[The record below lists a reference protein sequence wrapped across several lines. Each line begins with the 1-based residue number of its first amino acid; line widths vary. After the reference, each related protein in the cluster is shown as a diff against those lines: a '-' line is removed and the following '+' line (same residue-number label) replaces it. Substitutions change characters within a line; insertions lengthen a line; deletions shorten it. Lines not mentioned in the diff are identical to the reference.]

1 MLTEIDSGAK
11 GMNNS
16 AIAVFEKST
25 LAVFLVCAVCA
36 PVGAQISTIQINRNA
51 VLYAEASIG
60 KQDEN
65 SIPEEESAY
74 NTDSE
79 EPKAPQDFDKR
90 LQQRKI
96 SRYASIDRA
105 LFNRS
110 MDAGYSF
117 NYRSQSGSFPIR
129 SIRHGLSLSTGLTES
144 TGVALSTSKSRS
156 SVVDNFGAVAENV
169 DAFSDFQN
177 TISFN
182 ARLLPETLR
191 APELVLGLVYGQ
203 ARQNGFTQRFK
214 GISFSTSRTLESAS
228 LFTNL
233 DWTQFDAE
241 GASLGNERSL
251 GASYVLTI
259 NHRLAAGVG
268 FQLSKAD
275 RQLSVPSANTT
286 VVYRAWPEW
295 VLRFNAAQF
304 YGAIPETELGIEVT
318 RTFQP

>member
-1 MLTEIDSGAK
+1 
-11 GMNNS
+11 MNSSVS
-16 AIAVFEKST
+16 AILRKHT
-25 LAVFLVCAVCA
+25 LTVLLVCGVCTPVA
-36 PVGAQISTIQINRNA
+36 AQKYAEAIIEEQGENLEEEGESPVGAEDPQPNR
-51 VLYAEASIG
+51 
-60 KQDEN
+60 
-65 SIPEEESAY
+65 
-74 NTDSE
+74 
-79 EPKAPQDFDKR
+79 PQDFESR

-96 SRYASIDRA
+96 SRYASLDRA

-117 NYRSQSGSFPIR
+117 NYRSQTGGFPTR

-144 TGVALSTSKSRS
+144 TGVALNTSKSRS
-156 SVVDNFGAVAENV
+156 TIVDNFGAVAENLES
-169 DAFSDFQN
+169 FSDFQN
-177 TISFN
+177 TLSFN
-182 ARLLPETLR
+182 TRVLPETLR

-203 ARQNGFTQRFK
+203 ARQNGITQRFT

-228 LFTNL
+228 LYTNL
-233 DWTQFDAE
+233 NWTQYKLDGFSS
-241 GASLGNERSL
+241 ASERSL

-268 FQLSKAD
+268 FQLAKAD

-295 VLRFNAAQF
+295 VLRFNAEQF
-304 YGAIPETELGIEVT
+304 YGDVPETSLGFEVT